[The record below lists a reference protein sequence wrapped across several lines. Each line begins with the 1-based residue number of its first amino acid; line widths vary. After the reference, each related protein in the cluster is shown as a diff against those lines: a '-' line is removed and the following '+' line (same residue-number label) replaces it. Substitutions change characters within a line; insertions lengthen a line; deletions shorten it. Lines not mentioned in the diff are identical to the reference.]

1 MVGPL
6 AAMMEKA
13 IEDSTDFVQTNALT
27 LTMWEDSPPDA
38 LERDIVKF
46 TYKDLKFKY
55 VIPAIV
61 VSLATLGVGIAALFT
76 NAENAELAIWLIFAA
91 LTALIGNSGKRPT
104 FTGNL
109 GEIGMQFG
117 FLEAASIVHFHGL

>member
-1 MVGPL
+1 MVGSL

-13 IEDSTDFVQTNALT
+13 IEDSTDFVKTNALT
-27 LTMWEDSPPDA
+27 LAMWEDSPPDA

-76 NAENAELAIWLIFAA
+76 DAENVELAIWLIFAA
-91 LTALIGNSGKRPT
+91 STTLIGNSGKRST

-117 FLEAASIVHFHGL
+117 FLEAASIVYFHGL